1 MDFYK
6 YLSLYASC
14 IRIARERHVEE
25 FPSWWEIQGS
35 RANEHTPAQVALRQ
49 TIVAETTRQ
58 THCPLATLRLQ
69 LARASLASLSWM
81 SEPVKL
87 LHIIGADTAY
97 VSSA

>member
-14 IRIARERHVEE
+14 IRIARERHEE

-69 LARASLASLSWM
+69 LARASLASLSWT
-81 SEPVKL
+81 SDCVTVYVHVIVTC
-87 LHIIGADTAY
+87 LHIEQ
-97 VSSA
+97 